1 MGLTTATITFFL
13 LTSVSAFAFC
23 PEWKTSKVGELDT
36 QYVSEASGLA
46 KSKLHPELFIW
57 SNDSGAPETLYASK
71 ADGKIVRSVNL
82 QNFPNYDYEAMAIAS
97 CPQNKTESCIFVA
110 DIGDNREARAEYRI
124 GIFKEADFWNET
136 SISPIQVVKY
146 LYPHGNSNAESL
158 IVTPEGQMIVFSKHK
173 SGVSRILSIDIEG
186 SVKEL
191 GTLDMK
197 ELAGLESWGA
207 LITDAAI
214 SPDGQKV
221 LLLTYSDILEFNL
234 SSLLAET
241 RKPFVKGIDYTIIK
255 GLPLEQQE
263 TITYTSQDT
272 FIIATEVE
280 TGGTAELI
288 SYACHSEERSFYEN
302 N

>member
-1 MGLTTATITFFL
+1 MVL
-13 LTSVSAFAFC
+13 LTSESAFAFC
-23 PEWKTSKVGELDT
+23 PDWKPSRVGELET
-36 QYVSEASGLA
+36 EVVAEASGLSN
-46 KSKLHPELFIW
+46 SKLHPEFFIW
-57 SNDSGAPETLYASK
+57 SNDSGSSETLFASK

-82 QNFPNYDYEAMAIAS
+82 QNFPNYDYEALSIAP
-97 CPQNKTESCIFVA
+97 CPQNKIESCIFVA
-110 DIGDNREARAEYRI
+110 DIGDNREVRSEYRI
-124 GIFKEADFWNET
+124 GIFKEADFWTET
-136 SISPIQVVKY
+136 SISPVHVVKY

-158 IVTPEGQMIVFSKHK
+158 IVTPEGQMIIFSKHM
-173 SGVSRILSIDIEG
+173 SGVSRILSLDIEG
-186 SVKEL
+186 KVKEL

-234 SSLLAET
+234 SSLLSQT
-241 RKPFVKGIDYTIIK
+241 RKPFVKGIDYSIIK

-263 TITYTSQDT
+263 TITYTSQDS

-280 TGGTAELI
+280 NGGTAEII
-288 SYACHSEERSFYEN
+288 SYACHTEERSFHEN